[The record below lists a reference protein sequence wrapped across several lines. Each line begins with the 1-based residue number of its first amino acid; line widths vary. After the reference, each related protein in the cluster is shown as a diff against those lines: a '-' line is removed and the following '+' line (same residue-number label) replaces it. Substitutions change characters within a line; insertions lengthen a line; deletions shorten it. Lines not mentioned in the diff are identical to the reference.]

1 LLSPAASSAIVSTT
15 TTAAPTIGS
24 GIEGAT
30 SSLVSALNVL
40 GQG

>member
-1 LLSPAASSAIVSTT
+1 LSIPAASSAIVSTT

-24 GIEGAT
+24 GIEGAA
-30 SSLVSALNVL
+30 SPLISALHLL